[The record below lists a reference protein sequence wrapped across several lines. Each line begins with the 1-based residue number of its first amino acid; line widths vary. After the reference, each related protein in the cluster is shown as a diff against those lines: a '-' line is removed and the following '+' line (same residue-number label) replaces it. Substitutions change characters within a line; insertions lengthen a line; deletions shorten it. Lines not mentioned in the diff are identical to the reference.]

1 MSARLIPEW
10 TRYTDHNNQFYF
22 LHEDTGESRWML
34 PESEEGM
41 FIDGDEFEPAG
52 RHEEWLKL
60 KEEYRLQEE
69 QQQYHVEN
77 RNDHH
82 AEQSN
87 NLTNNNN
94 NNNNNKKNV
103 KDNNNNRKDIVGI
116 EMLISTHGIS
126 SSTQLSNCDKCI
138 DMFNIKQVP
147 IKLIDGSAS
156 ENKDKRNKLFKLSQ
170 TRKYPQIFIV
180 KKTNNNNNNR
190 NGEQKAT
197 HRSYGGNYEWLQEII
212 DNDDIDENMLLN
224 YPLIETFERLFSHL
238 RVKKM
243 SKNDTTTHRNNR
255 KKSSNLNKQHDHP
268 KYSTPTSTK
277 NFDMEER
284 SLLLRLSSH
293 SDSSSRH
300 SNTPSPSSST
310 AVRVGTPTTMAGES
324 IIQAKAMN
332 IPMNHQT
339 KDTSTL
345 ITATVRNRNI
355 NSNNLNLQN
364 DDNANGLATP
374 ILLTQE
380 HYSVDNVNGNVPV
393 FNMNDVDKM
402 YRNAD
407 SSSSSSS
414 ESSSSS
420 SESDTSSDDDDDDN
434 NNVKKKKKKKKK
446 NKRKSKKKKK
456 KNKRK
461 SVGNMVNYLKTKL
474 TTKKK

>member
-1 MSARLIPEW
+1 
-10 TRYTDHNNQFYF
+10 
-22 LHEDTGESRWML
+22 
-34 PESEEGM
+34 
-41 FIDGDEFEPAG
+41 
-52 RHEEWLKL
+52 
-60 KEEYRLQEE
+60 
-69 QQQYHVEN
+69 
-77 RNDHH
+77 
-82 AEQSN
+82 
-87 NLTNNNN
+87 
-94 NNNNNKKNV
+94 
-103 KDNNNNRKDIVGI
+103 
-116 EMLISTHGIS
+116 
-126 SSTQLSNCDKCI
+126 
-138 DMFNIKQVP
+138 
-147 IKLIDGSAS
+147 
-156 ENKDKRNKLFKLSQ
+156 
-170 TRKYPQIFIV
+170 
-180 KKTNNNNNNR
+180 
-190 NGEQKAT
+190 
-197 HRSYGGNYEWLQEII
+197 
-212 DNDDIDENMLLN
+212 
-224 YPLIETFERLFSHL
+224 
-238 RVKKM
+238 
-243 SKNDTTTHRNNR
+243 
-255 KKSSNLNKQHDHP
+255 
-268 KYSTPTSTK
+268 
-277 NFDMEER
+277 
-284 SLLLRLSSH
+284 
-293 SDSSSRH
+293 
-300 SNTPSPSSST
+300 
-310 AVRVGTPTTMAGES
+310 MAGES

-446 NKRKSKKKKK
+446 KKRKSKKKKK